1 MEKQSRQK
9 IQSEPFVMIGLTS
22 FVKANSFKFHLVV
35 ASKNNALAKF
45 MMVDAW

>member
-9 IQSEPFVMIGLTS
+9 IQSEPFVMIGSTS
-22 FVKANSFKFHLVV
+22 FVKANSFKFHLV

>member
-9 IQSEPFVMIGLTS
+9 IQSEPFVMIGSVS
-22 FVKANSFKFHLVV
+22 FVKANSFKSYLV